1 MNKRKSFL
9 LGLVLLLAVLA
20 CLYFIFTNKTK
31 EIVSDQDSTTQSEE
45 SQLIALSDDGKF
57 EYFTGPYNCEISGFT
72 ETGEGILDT
81 YTVQKGDSIL
91 SIANKIY
98 NDSGKASDIV
108 SLNKYRYNSMTT
120 ASSFLEV
127 GWELLLPEP
136 DISMVGEGFEIAS
149 GQVYILR
156 EGEIVIKTGSN
167 SGTQNF
173 YPNQI
178 TKELP
183 PLKLGDCINIF
194 EKDHSLVYKVELQ

>member
-1 MNKRKSFL
+1 MNIRKKFL

-20 CLYFIFTNKTK
+20 CLYFIFINKAE
-31 EIVSDQDSTTQSEE
+31 EIVPDQDSITQIEE
-45 SQLIALSDDGKF
+45 SQQIALSEDGKF
-57 EYFTGPYNCEISGFT
+57 EYFAGPYNCEISGFT
-72 ETGEGILDT
+72 KTGEGILDT
-81 YTVQKGDSIL
+81 KKKKKGDSIL

-120 ASSFLEV
+120 ASSFLEI

-136 DISMVGEGFEIAS
+136 DISVTGEGFEIAS

-167 SGTQNF
+167 SGTQQF

-183 PLKLGDCINIF
+183 PLKLGDCVNIF
-194 EKDHSLVYKVELQ
+194 EKNHSLVYKVELQ

>member
-1 MNKRKSFL
+1 MKIRKRFL
-9 LGLVLLLAVLA
+9 LGSILFLAIFV
-20 CLYFIFTNKTK
+20 CLYFVFFNNTK
-31 EIVSDQDSTTQSEE
+31 EVLPDPNSTVQNEE
-45 SQLIALSDDGKF
+45 NQQIALSDDGKF

-72 ETGEGILDT
+72 KTGEGILDT

-120 ASSFLEV
+120 ASSFLEI
-127 GWELLLPEP
+127 GWKLLLPEP

-156 EGEIVIKTGSN
+156 QGEIVIKTGSN
-167 SGTQNF
+167 SGTQQF

-183 PLKLGDCINIF
+183 PLKLGDCVNIF
-194 EKDHSLVYKVELQ
+194 EKNHSLVYKVELQ

>member
-1 MNKRKSFL
+1 MKIRKRFL
-9 LGLVLLLAVLA
+9 LGSILFLAIFV
-20 CLYFIFTNKTK
+20 CLYFVFFNNTK
-31 EIVSDQDSTTQSEE
+31 EVLPDPNSTVQNEE
-45 SQLIALSDDGKF
+45 NQQIALSDDGKF
-57 EYFTGPYNCEISGFT
+57 EYFTGPYNCEISGST
-72 ETGEGILDT
+72 KTGEGILDT

-98 NDSGKASDIV
+98 DDSGKASDIV

-120 ASSFLEV
+120 ASSFLEI
-127 GWELLLPEP
+127 GWELLLPEA

-156 EGEIVIKTGSN
+156 QGEIVIKTGSN

-173 YPNQI
+173 YPSQI

-183 PLKLGDCINIF
+183 PLELGDCVNIF